1 MSIQIFNSN
10 GKPMRMNRRNFL
22 RVTAGLGG
30 AAFLSACAAPAAAPA
45 PGAPS
50 GESQA
55 PSGESQAPSTSG
67 DQVALNVLW
76 ENWGD
81 IYNNLMT
88 EIGTDF
94 NKTTPNV
101 NVEWNFDPDWVTK
114 LTTLIAANNVPDA
127 TLMRPA
133 PLANLAPKGALL
145 ELDAYLKDAGVSRDD
160 FIAPMYDS
168 GLHDG
173 KQYAI
178 PGGADFICMFYSKD
192 VYEAAGLDPEKP
204 AITTEELLGHTKQM
218 MQKDSAGDIQ
228 RAGYIPTAGSFV
240 NWAYIHG
247 GKFYDADSGKITAN
261 DPANIAAME
270 YLKEFV
276 KLYDINK
283 MAAFNARPG
292 MFEAGNPFSTKQL
305 GFVMDGFWF
314 YEALD
319 QHAPDLNYGVS
330 WWPTLNDSDEDRK
343 RYAMSGWMVS
353 LPKGAPHTEEAWNFL
368 KYGFIDNSARMGYLT
383 LNGPCILKAAG
394 DWEAGLK
401 EKMGANNRMVPYLE
415 FFSKTGAL
423 ATNFF
428 PVIPV
433 QAFYQDELN
442 RVFDLVMRDEVTPQA
457 GLDEVTKNVQAELD
471 KAMKPA

>member
-1 MSIQIFNSN
+1 MSIRLFESN

-22 RVTAGLGG
+22 RLGTTLGG
-30 AAFLSACAAPAAAPA
+30 AALLSACVAPAAAPA
-45 PGAPS
+45 PSAPS

-55 PSGESQAPSTSG
+55 PAAAMPAASGG
-67 DQVALNVLW
+67 QVTLNVLW

-88 EIGTDF
+88 EIGADF
-94 NKTTPNV
+94 SKTTPSV
-101 NVEWNFDPDWVTK
+101 AVEWNFDPDWRTK
-114 LTTLIAANNVPDA
+114 LTTLIAAGNVPDV
-127 TLMRPA
+127 TLMRPDA
-133 PLANLAPKGALL
+133 SANLAPKGALL
-145 ELDAYLKDAGVSRDD
+145 ELDSFLKDAGVTRDD

-168 GLHDG
+168 GLYNG

-192 VYEAAGLDPEKP
+192 VYKDAGLDPEKP
-204 AITTEELLGHTKQM
+204 ALTTDELLEHTKQIL
-218 MQKDSAGDIQ
+218 QKDSAGDIQ
-228 RAGYIPTAGSFV
+228 RAGYIPAAGHFD
-240 NWAYIHG
+240 NWAFIFG
-247 GKFYDADSGKITAN
+247 GKLYDPDSGKITAN
-261 DPANIAAME
+261 DPANIAALE

-292 MFEAGNPFSTKQL
+292 MFEAGNPFSTRQL

-330 WWPTLNDSDEDRK
+330 WWPTLKDSDEDRK
-343 RYAMSGWMVS
+343 RYRMSGWMVS
-353 LPKGAPHTEEAWNFL
+353 LPKGAKNTEQAWQFV

-383 LNGPCILKAAG
+383 LNGPCILKAASE
-394 DWEAGLK
+394 WETGLK

-415 FFSKTGAL
+415 LFTKTGAL

-471 KAMKPA
+471 KALAGS

>member
-1 MSIQIFNSN
+1 MSIRLFESN
-10 GKPMRMNRRNFL
+10 GRPMRMNRRNFL
-22 RVTAGLGG
+22 RVTAGLGS
-30 AAFLSACAAPAAAPA
+30 AAFLSACAAPAAAPSA
-45 PGAPS
+45 PSAPS

-55 PSGESQAPSTSG
+55 PAAPAG
-67 DQVALNVLW
+67 DQIALNVLW

-88 EIGTDF
+88 EIGADF
-94 NKTTPNV
+94 TKTTPDV
-101 NVEWNFDPDWVTK
+101 GVEWNFDPDWVTK

-160 FIAPMYDS
+160 FIAAMYDS
-168 GLHDG
+168 GLHDD

-192 VYEAAGLDPEKP
+192 VYQAVGLDPDKP
-204 AITTEELLGHTKQM
+204 ALTTDELLEHSKQIL
-218 MQKDSAGDIQ
+218 QKDSAGDIQ
-228 RAGYIPTAGSFV
+228 RAGYIPSAGHFD
-240 NWAYIHG
+240 NWAFIFG
-247 GKFYDADSGKITAN
+247 GKLYDKDSGKITAN
-261 DPANIAAME
+261 DPANVAAME

-305 GFVMDGFWF
+305 GYVMDGFWF

-319 QHAPDLNYGVS
+319 QHAPDLNYGVT
-330 WWPTLNDSDEDRK
+330 WWPTLKDSDEDRK
-343 RYAMSGWMVS
+343 RYRMSGWMVS
-353 LPKGAPHTEEAWNFL
+353 LPKGAEHTEEAWKFL
-368 KYGFIDNSARMGYLT
+368 RYAFIDNSARMGYLT
-383 LNGPCILKAAG
+383 LNGPCILKAASE
-394 DWEAGLK
+394 WEAGLK
-401 EKMGANNRMVPYLE
+401 EKMGADNRMVPYLE
-415 FFSKTGAL
+415 LFSKTGAL

-428 PVIPV
+428 PVLPV
-433 QAFYQDELN
+433 QAFYQDELS

-471 KAMKPA
+471 KALAGS